1 LAKVRE
7 GFVELPDGRGGVNYE
22 PVAYTDDMGF
32 DKDVSQAAFEKTLY
46 PILRKNCSGCHST
59 ANKSGSGAQAPL
71 HADVDVALAH
81 EYALTRTNFRDIPN
95 SKFVTRMAID
105 RHNCFA
111 ATCKASGVEMEN
123 AIKAWLSSI
132 QGMILEV
139 PRLVD
144 ASVKITDAEVQAWI
158 DADKAKIPAADKEF
172 IQYASFHVLHNQG
185 VSAQNMNNARV
196 GLSKA
201 LNTAARWAPEIVN
214 PQDVNGKGIVY
225 RFDIRDYWGYTLIDT
240 SASNF
245 TLFYGGS
252 DDDLAF
258 AAKVDL
264 NGKSVSYNDLANM
277 KNKLKPAVTKD
288 EKFARLV
295 WARILKGNAEGADG
309 SKSLPPQID
318 GFVGTRS
325 KGGNN
330 QDYIKPADFKYAEAA
345 QLTYTLTRPDV
356 YNAIMALPGY
366 SHYLEE
372 ELGVDKSKGVDSF
385 DLVLT
390 QEAITIESRMY
401 WRAKQKTGRG
411 NYYWKT
417 WDIFAAGNINVDDQ
431 VAKGDVRFP
440 FWANPIPK
448 FISTQQGGT
457 TPDKYAMIAT
467 VGLFDGNG
475 DNGGGYYSGKDGGQQ
490 SAEEVIWSLPN
501 GMQGYALFGG
511 FNQRRVDAFV
521 HIVRDPRI
529 QLDVADDILDN
540 YAGKALDKGVKDV
553 RLNNASSCIGCHAD
567 GMNRGNNDLR
577 DWLDENPDALPKG
590 KYGVDGWI
598 KNPTTVARVKEL
610 YKPSKQIR
618 ASMEEDRKIFLEAQ
632 GKIKAGMIIG
642 PDKNVYQEPTI
653 WTIEWAR
660 KFYKFPVTRSS

>member
-1 LAKVRE
+1 
-7 GFVELPDGRGGVNYE
+7 
-22 PVAYTDDMGF
+22 MGF
-32 DKDVSQAAFEKTLY
+32 DKEVSLASFKNTLY
-46 PILRKNCSGCHST
+46 PVLRKNCSGCHST
-59 ANKSGSGAQAPL
+59 EIKSGYGAQAPL
-71 HADVDVALAH
+71 HSDVDPVLAH
-81 EYALTRTNFRDIPN
+81 EYALTRVNFRDIPN
-95 SKFVTRMAID
+95 SKLVFRMVVD

-111 ATCKASGVEMEN
+111 ADCKAAGKELEN
-123 AIKAWLSSI
+123 AIKAWYNGV
-132 QGMILEV
+132 QGMVLEA
-139 PRLVD
+139 PR
-144 ASVKITDAEVQAWI
+144 SVEAGTKVTDAEVQAWI
-158 DADKAKIPAADKEF
+158 DADKAKTAAADKEF
-172 IQYASFHVLHNQG
+172 IQYASFHVLHNEG
-185 VSAQNMNNARV
+185 VSAHNLNLARV

-214 PQDVNGKGIVY
+214 PADVNGKGMVY
-225 RFDIRDYWGYTLIDT
+225 RFDIRDYWGHTLIDT

-245 TLFYGGS
+245 ALFYGGS

-258 AAKVDL
+258 EQKIDL
-264 NGKSVSYNDLANM
+264 NGKSVGYNDLATM
-277 KNKLKPAVTKD
+277 KNKLKSSVSKD

-295 WARILKGNAEGADG
+295 WARVLKGNAEGAGADN
-309 SKSLPPQID
+309 KSLPPQIN

-330 QDYIKPADFKYAEAA
+330 QDYIKPADFKYVEAA

-356 YNAIMALPGY
+356 YNSIMALPGY
-366 SHYLEE
+366 SHFLED

-417 WDIFAAGNINVDDQ
+417 WDIFAAGNVDVDKQ
-431 VAKGDVRFP
+431 VAQGNVRFP

-457 TPDKYAMIAT
+457 TPDKLAMIAT
-467 VGLFDGNG
+467 VYLFDGQG

-501 GMQGYALFGG
+501 GLQGYALFGG

-529 QLDVADDILDN
+529 QLTVADDILDN

-553 RLNNASSCIGCHAD
+553 RLNNASSCIGCHSD

-577 DWLDENPDALPKG
+577 DYMDENPEALPKG

-598 KNPTTVARVKEL
+598 KDAAKVARVKEL
-610 YKPSKQIR
+610 YKPSKVIR
-618 ASMEEDRKIFLEAQ
+618 EHMEGDRKVFLEAA
-632 GKIKAGMIIG
+632 GKINKGMIIG
-642 PDKNVYQEPTI
+642 TDKNTYTEPTI